1 MTPEEQ
7 KKQLIRDYQF
17 TFGSPDG
24 QRVLA
29 DLSLQTYENMM
40 TYVDDNPHGTAFN
53 EGRRA
58 VILHIRRL
66 LAMAL

>member
-24 QRVLA
+24 LRVLE
-29 DLSLQTYENMM
+29 DLSLQCHEDTLCHVNG
-40 TYVDDNPHGTAFN
+40 NPDGSAFE
-53 EGRRA
+53 EGKRY

-66 LAMAL
+66 LGMEL